1 MKVWPRLPDGPD
13 AEHRRPHGVS
23 VETVSAVGKVSEAL
37 EFLER
42 ARGPLYSFHQLM
54 GGADLTLGAAVQEL
68 REAGHPEQADRLA
81 TELIGRNVLAGRW
94 TFQVVEEFDDG
105 YWTAFRDHERRVRD
119 ELGQATE
126 VCFVRAGCGG
136 FGCVGDELRGDGVE
150 FDVLLLG
157 ESGDEGEGVV
167 GVDVEAFHHDA
178 FGLADDVPTRQR
190 GAQLVFLLCSGEGDR
205 VVGGEDQAD
214 RLGFFGER
222 TGRRSV
228 EVQRPEII
236 ALDEQLEAEHG
247 THPRLDGGGREA
259 EPAGFGGHV
268 GDVHGLLLPHR
279 VQARPVV
286 QLGLQLIEATADGS
300 VAAWA
305 CTTWRRITRLMTA

>member
-1 MKVWPRLPDGPD
+1 MAEASDGLD

-23 VETVSAVGKVSEAL
+23 AETVSAVGKGSEAL

-42 ARGPLYSFHQLM
+42 ARGPLYSFHRLM

-94 TFQVVEEFDDG
+94 TFQVVQELDDG
-105 YWTAFRDHERRVRD
+105 YWTALRDHERRVRD
-119 ELGQATE
+119 ELGQATG
-126 VCFVRAGCGG
+126 VCLCAGCGG

-150 FDVLLLG
+150 LDVVVLG

-178 FGLADDVPTRQR
+178 FGLADDVPTGQR

-205 VVGGEDQAD
+205 GVGGEDQAD
-214 RLGFFGER
+214 RFGFFGER
-222 TGRRSV
+222 TGGCCV
-228 EVQRPEII
+228 EVQRPEVV

-247 THPRLDGGGREA
+247 THPRLGGGGREA
-259 EPAGFGGHV
+259 GPAGFGGHV
-268 GDVHGLLLPHR
+268 GDAYGLLFPYR
-279 VQARPVV
+279 A
-286 QLGLQLIEATADGS
+286 
-300 VAAWA
+300 
-305 CTTWRRITRLMTA
+305 